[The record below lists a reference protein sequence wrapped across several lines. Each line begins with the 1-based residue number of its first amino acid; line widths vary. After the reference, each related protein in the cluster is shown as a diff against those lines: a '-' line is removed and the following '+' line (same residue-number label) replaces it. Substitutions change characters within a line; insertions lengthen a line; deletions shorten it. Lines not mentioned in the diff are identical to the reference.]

1 MKKHLL
7 AFVALLLGCVSA
19 YAADTYTKVKD
30 ISTLKSG
37 DEILLLGDYLTA
49 GKNNPYWLIGMDF
62 SASDFSQ
69 DNNIKVQ
76 KLAQSSTPTTVGD
89 TYTPEDGVTLSTLI
103 IEATNDKD
111 YPWYFKVNYKTDKP
125 YLNSSSS
132 KNKVSFSAKASEN
145 SKGKFI
151 TSSNGWKIQFNKS
164 TTSYNYFQCNLTN
177 ASVDIDKF
185 TCVFSVYNNLNYK
198 AFVIYKKVVDTKLGD
213 INVTYG
219 DDNTVVAND
228 DIIDNIPEGTVF
240 NFSAAN
246 ATSITVTD
254 TDNNG
259 GTIASGTDKASWTA
273 TETSA
278 DEITVT
284 ATDGTETKTFTFTV
298 GVVKV
303 IPQLGDL
310 TASYGSVQDKALTE
324 EEVLSV
330 YANTTIT
337 FAAAN
342 ATSISYS
349 SVMQGPKSATGNQI
363 TYVATAEDVI
373 TITALGEDNQ
383 KKEVTISVAIAAEP
397 EKEVWS
403 LVASLG
409 DMPLDGQYII
419 VSNDGQKAM
428 SNEVYSNYR
437 KLTDVTVENGS
448 LIEPSSSVLRFVVEK
463 EGDSY
468 LWKTLNY
475 GGENGSNKEVYLNV
489 AKGSDNYLLANNPIS
504 SNQGRRNT
512 TVSFNGENVNIDFT
526 LSERSVRY
534 NAGST
539 RFATYLTSNKDMS
552 KTENLVKLY
561 RLGGTPMPKFTQ
573 NADGAVVFVSKA
585 GELHIRLENRDKD
598 GNPIVDVA
606 SSMLARA
613 AEVEWTNK
621 VAEESEEYVIP
632 VPTEPVHTVYI
643 EAKSVN
649 NGIHSEVNKLTLNQE
664 GTTTGIEG
672 VEAENENAPV
682 EYFNLQGVRVM
693 NPAQGLYI
701 RRQGNRV
708 EKVAL

>member
-1 MKKHLL
+1 MLVCSIGF
-7 AFVALLLGCVSA
+7 ASA
-19 YAADTYTKVKD
+19 TEWTSTY
-30 ISTLKSG
+30 SG
-37 DEILLLGDYLTA
+37 DWKNWKSVLGNISSSGVFTGITSNSQAFTVWKDTSNGLEAIWKIDIGTTSTVYEVSKSYIKFGTSTKPITKLEFSTSSFS
-49 GKNNPYWLIGMDF
+49 GKTI
-62 SASDFSQ
+62 SAV
-69 DNNIKVQ
+69 KVIS
-76 KLAQSSTPTTVGD
+76 AFCTGTSSVSVTVGG
-89 TYTPEDGVTLSTLI
+89 T
-103 IEATNDKD
+103 
-111 YPWYFKVNYKTDKP
+111 
-125 YLNSSSS
+125 
-132 KNKVSFSAKASEN
+132 
-145 SKGKFI
+145 
-151 TSSNGWKIQFNKS
+151 
-164 TTSYNYFQCNLTN
+164 
-177 ASVDIDKF
+177 KF
-185 TCVFSVYNNLNYK
+185 TCNGNETGTPGTTSSAGKDLTFTGSGSGDIVISYTVQKTKQVGLNGLSVTYTEGGGEVK
-198 AFVIYKKVVDTKLGD
+198 TLGD

-303 IPQLGDL
+303 IPQLGDI

-397 EKEVWS
+397 EKEVWTLVTS
-403 LVASLG
+403 LR

-419 VSNDGQKAM
+419 ANNDGTKAM
-428 SNEVYSNYR
+428 STENNTKYR
-437 KLTDVTVENGS
+437 KITNITVKDNQLTD
-448 LIEPSSSVLRFVVEK
+448 PSDNVLRFTLEK
-463 EGDSY
+463 GGDNGEY
-468 LWKTLNY
+468 YFWKTVNY
-475 GGENGSNKEVYLNV
+475 GGSKPEVYLNSNASNLYASEPEDTNLENKNSKV
-489 AKGSDNYLLANNPIS
+489 DFKNGNVTIEFVKNSRTVRFNSDRFQGYDS
-504 SNQGRRNT
+504 SNAKMANP
-512 TVSFNGENVNIDFT
+512 
-526 LSERSVRY
+526 
-534 NAGST
+534 
-539 RFATYLTSNKDMS
+539 
-552 KTENLVKLY
+552 ENLTKLF
-561 RLGGTPMPKFTQ
+561 RLGGTPMPTRTQ
-573 NADGAVVFVSKA
+573 NADGSVVFVSTV
-585 GELHIRLENRDKD
+585 GELHVRVENRDENNK
-598 GNPIVDVA
+598 PIA
-606 SSMLARA
+606 AAGQSMMARA
-613 AEVEWTNK
+613 ASENPWTNK
-621 VAEESEEYVIP
+621 VADANVEYTIP
-632 VPTEPVHTVYI
+632 VPVEPVHHIYV

-649 NGIHSEVNKLTLNQE
+649 GTFHSEVDKFTLDQS
-664 GTTTGIEG
+664 GTTTGITA
-672 VEAENENAPV
+672 VETEDTDAPV
-682 EYFNLQGVRVM
+682 EYYNMQGVRVM

-708 EKVAL
+708 EKVALR

>member
-7 AFVALLLGCVSA
+7 AFVAMLVCSIGFASA
-19 YAADTYTKVKD
+19 TEWTSTY
-30 ISTLKSG
+30 SG
-37 DEILLLGDYLTA
+37 DWKNWKSVLGNISSSGVFTGITSNSQAFTVWKDTSNGLEAIWKIDIGTTSTVYEVSKSYIKFGTSTKPITKLEFSTSSFS
-49 GKNNPYWLIGMDF
+49 GKTI
-62 SASDFSQ
+62 SAV
-69 DNNIKVQ
+69 KVIS
-76 KLAQSSTPTTVGD
+76 AFCTGTSSVSVTVGG
-89 TYTPEDGVTLSTLI
+89 T
-103 IEATNDKD
+103 
-111 YPWYFKVNYKTDKP
+111 
-125 YLNSSSS
+125 
-132 KNKVSFSAKASEN
+132 
-145 SKGKFI
+145 
-151 TSSNGWKIQFNKS
+151 
-164 TTSYNYFQCNLTN
+164 
-177 ASVDIDKF
+177 KF
-185 TCVFSVYNNLNYK
+185 TCNGNETGTPGTTSSAGKDLTFTGSGSGDIVISYTVQKTKQVGLNGLSVTYTEGGGEVK
-198 AFVIYKKVVDTKLGD
+198 TLGD

-303 IPQLGDL
+303 IPQLGDI

-397 EKEVWS
+397 EKEVWTLVTS
-403 LVASLG
+403 LR

-419 VSNDGQKAM
+419 ANNDGTKAM
-428 SNEVYSNYR
+428 STENNTKYR
-437 KLTDVTVENGS
+437 KITNITVKDNQLTD
-448 LIEPSSSVLRFVVEK
+448 PSDNVLRFTLEK
-463 EGDSY
+463 GGDNGEY
-468 LWKTLNY
+468 YFWKTVNY
-475 GGENGSNKEVYLNV
+475 GGSKPEVYLNSNASNLYASEPEDTNLENKNSKV
-489 AKGSDNYLLANNPIS
+489 DFKNGNVTIEFVKNSRTVRFNSDRFQGYDS
-504 SNQGRRNT
+504 SNAKMANP
-512 TVSFNGENVNIDFT
+512 
-526 LSERSVRY
+526 
-534 NAGST
+534 
-539 RFATYLTSNKDMS
+539 
-552 KTENLVKLY
+552 ENLTKLF
-561 RLGGTPMPKFTQ
+561 RLGGTPMPTRTQ
-573 NADGAVVFVSKA
+573 NADGSVVFVSTV
-585 GELHIRLENRDKD
+585 GELHVRVENRDENNK
-598 GNPIVDVA
+598 PIA
-606 SSMLARA
+606 AAGQSMMARA
-613 AEVEWTNK
+613 ASENPWTNK
-621 VAEESEEYVIP
+621 VADANVEYTIP
-632 VPTEPVHTVYI
+632 VPVEPVHHIYV

-649 NGIHSEVNKLTLNQE
+649 GTFHSEVDKFTLDQS
-664 GTTTGIEG
+664 GTTTGITA
-672 VEAENENAPV
+672 VETEDTDAPV
-682 EYFNLQGVRVM
+682 EYYNMQGVRVM

-708 EKVAL
+708 EKVALR

>member
-49 GKNNPYWLIGMDF
+49 GTNNPYWLIGMDF
-62 SASDFSQ
+62 SASDFSK

-151 TSSNGWKIQFNKS
+151 TSSNGWKIQFNQS
-164 TTSYNYFQCNLTN
+164 TTSYKYNYFQCNLTN
-177 ASVDIDKF
+177 ASVDIGKF
-185 TCVFSVYNNLNYK
+185 TCVFSVYNNLDYK

-303 IPQLGDL
+303 IPQLGDI

-349 SVMQGPKSATGNQI
+349 SVTQDPKSATGNQI

-397 EKEVWS
+397 EKEVWTLVTS
-403 LVASLG
+403 LR

-419 VSNDGQKAM
+419 ANNDGTKAM
-428 SNEVYSNYR
+428 STEKNTDYR
-437 KLTDVTVENGS
+437 KITSITVKDNQLTD
-448 LIEPSSSVLRFVVEK
+448 PSDNVLRFTLEK
-463 EGDSY
+463 GGDNGEY
-468 LWKTLNY
+468 YFWKTVNY
-475 GGENGSNKEVYLNV
+475 GGSKPEVYLNSNASKLYASEPEDTNLENKNSKV
-489 AKGSDNYLLANNPIS
+489 DFKNGNVTIEFVKNSRTVRFNSDRF
-504 SNQGRRNT
+504 QGYD
-512 TVSFNGENVNIDFT
+512 S
-526 LSERSVRY
+526 Y
-534 NAGST
+534 NANM
-539 RFATYLTSNKDMS
+539 AKP
-552 KTENLVKLY
+552 ENLTKLF
-561 RLGGTPMPKFTQ
+561 RLGGTPMPTRTQ
-573 NADGAVVFVSKA
+573 NADGSVVFVSTV
-585 GELHIRLENRDKD
+585 GELHVRVENRDENNK
-598 GNPIVDVA
+598 PIA
-606 SSMLARA
+606 AAGQSMMARA
-613 AEVEWTNK
+613 ASENPWTNK
-621 VAEESEEYVIP
+621 VADANVEYTIP
-632 VPTEPVHTVYI
+632 VPVEPVHHIYV

-649 NGIHSEVNKLTLNQE
+649 GTFHSEVDKFTLDQS
-664 GTTTGIEG
+664 GTTTGITA
-672 VEAENENAPV
+672 VETEDTDAPV
-682 EYFNLQGVRVM
+682 EYYNMQGVRVM

-708 EKVAL
+708 EKVALR

>member
-7 AFVALLLGCVSA
+7 AFLALFGLAASANIAKAESVDIVFSCSQSKGNVISASNAVTKTYMLAANSQDLVSSLSNASYLAGGTSKSVRVGTYSSSVYTKGSLTLNLATGYKIKSIDVKLATYKSSNNKAPKNPTWNLEINGNQMAADLSSEVKTATTYSIPFSDSSTEVKSLTIKNTNAPVEVYSLTINYAEDGPITVSTPTFSNVKGQVTLGCSTTGATIMYHVGEAAVTDASACTDEYKNTPFSVTKGQWVSA
-19 YAADTYTKVKD
+19 YAKKDGATASKVVSKQITWEIGNVTTTPAAVNEDITISEGTSIIFASENADKLAFKVD
-30 ISTLKSG
+30 
-37 DEILLLGDYLTA
+37 DEAEETVD
-49 GKNNPYWLIGMDF
+49 NPY
-62 SASDFSQ
+62 
-69 DNNIKVQ
+69 
-76 KLAQSSTPTTVGD
+76 
-89 TYTPEDGVTLSTLI
+89 TYTP
-103 IEATNDKD
+103 AKD
-111 YPWYFKVNYKTDKP
+111 
-125 YLNSSSS
+125 
-132 KNKVSFSAKASEN
+132 
-145 SKGKFI
+145 
-151 TSSNGWKIQFNKS
+151 
-164 TTSYNYFQCNLTN
+164 
-177 ASVDIDKF
+177 
-185 TCVFSVYNNLNYK
+185 
-198 AFVIYKKVVDTKLGD
+198 VIV
-213 INVTYG
+213 
-219 DDNTVVAND
+219 
-228 DIIDNIPEGTVF
+228 
-240 NFSAAN
+240 
-246 ATSITVTD
+246 TVTPV
-254 TDNNG
+254 DN
-259 GTIASGTDKASWTA
+259 GTKVEDKTA
-273 TETSA
+273 
-278 DEITVT
+278 V
-284 ATDGTETKTFTFTV
+284 F
-298 GVVKV
+298 
-303 IPQLGDL
+303 
-310 TASYGSVQDKALTE
+310 
-324 EEVLSV
+324 
-330 YANTTIT
+330 TIT
-337 FAAAN
+337 IKQA
-342 ATSISYS
+342 
-349 SVMQGPKSATGNQI
+349 
-363 TYVATAEDVI
+363 
-373 TITALGEDNQ
+373 
-383 KKEVTISVAIAAEP
+383 
-397 EKEVWS
+397 EVWS

-419 VSNDGQKAM
+419 VSNDGKKAM
-428 SNEVYSNYR
+428 SNEVYGNYR

-489 AKGSDNYLLANNPIS
+489 AEGSDNNYLLANNPIS

-539 RFATYLTSNKDMS
+539 RFAAYLTSNKDMS

-693 NPAQGLYI
+693 NPGQGLYI

-708 EKVAL
+708 EKVALR

>member
-1 MKKHLL
+1 MLVSSIGLASAQGTPIQDIDLTAETFNLSGSYSDGSTTSTKTKVTYAARGAKQSNNIQINTNKNGKKSGVVSTANPSNLIIEK
-7 AFVALLLGCVSA
+7 VVVSA
-19 YAADTYTKVKD
+19 TDMSNLQVTMGNTANTYVKGSGVTSNTD
-30 ISTLKSG
+30 NDVISGVISG
-37 DEILLLGDYLTA
+37 TNG
-49 GKNNPYWLIGMDF
+49 
-62 SASDFSQ
+62 
-69 DNNIKVQ
+69 
-76 KLAQSSTPTTVGD
+76 
-89 TYTPEDGVTLSTLI
+89 TYTPT
-103 IEATNDKD
+103 K
-111 YPWYFKVNYKTDKP
+111 NYKFFCVMPTGGTQIQKIQV
-125 YLNSSSS
+125 YY
-132 KNKVSFSAKASEN
+132 KNGDTESTVGNVVTTPAAVNEDITISEGTSIIFASEN
-145 SKGKFI
+145 ADKLAFK
-151 TSSNGWKIQFNKS
+151 
-164 TTSYNYFQCNLTN
+164 
-177 ASVDIDKF
+177 VDDEAEETVDNPYTYTPAKD
-185 TCVFSVYNNLNYK
+185 
-198 AFVIYKKVVDTKLGD
+198 VIV
-213 INVTYG
+213 
-219 DDNTVVAND
+219 
-228 DIIDNIPEGTVF
+228 
-240 NFSAAN
+240 
-246 ATSITVTD
+246 TVTPV
-254 TDNNG
+254 DN
-259 GTIASGTDKASWTA
+259 GTKVEDKTA
-273 TETSA
+273 
-278 DEITVT
+278 V
-284 ATDGTETKTFTFTV
+284 F
-298 GVVKV
+298 
-303 IPQLGDL
+303 
-310 TASYGSVQDKALTE
+310 
-324 EEVLSV
+324 
-330 YANTTIT
+330 TIT
-337 FAAAN
+337 IKQA
-342 ATSISYS
+342 
-349 SVMQGPKSATGNQI
+349 
-363 TYVATAEDVI
+363 
-373 TITALGEDNQ
+373 
-383 KKEVTISVAIAAEP
+383 
-397 EKEVWS
+397 EVWS

-489 AKGSDNYLLANNPIS
+489 AKGSDNYLLANNPNS

-539 RFATYLTSNKDMS
+539 RFAAYLTSNKDMS

-682 EYFNLQGVRVM
+682 EYFNLQGVRVQ
-693 NPAQGLYI
+693 NPGQGLYI

-708 EKVAL
+708 EKVALR

>member
-7 AFVALLLGCVSA
+7 AFVAMLVCSIGFASA
-19 YAADTYTKVKD
+19 TEWTSTY
-30 ISTLKSG
+30 SG
-37 DEILLLGDYLTA
+37 DWKNWQSVLGNISSSGVFTGITSNSQAFTVWKDTSNGLEAIWKIDIGTTSTGYEVSKSYIRFGTSTKPITKLEFSTSSFS
-49 GKNNPYWLIGMDF
+49 GKTI
-62 SASDFSQ
+62 SAV
-69 DNNIKVQ
+69 KVIS
-76 KLAQSSTPTTVGD
+76 AFCTGTSSVSVTVGG
-89 TYTPEDGVTLSTLI
+89 T
-103 IEATNDKD
+103 
-111 YPWYFKVNYKTDKP
+111 
-125 YLNSSSS
+125 
-132 KNKVSFSAKASEN
+132 
-145 SKGKFI
+145 
-151 TSSNGWKIQFNKS
+151 
-164 TTSYNYFQCNLTN
+164 
-177 ASVDIDKF
+177 KF
-185 TCVFSVYNNLNYK
+185 TCNGNETGTPGTSSSAGKDLTFTGSGSGDIVISYTVQKKKQVGLNGLSVTYTEGGGEVK
-198 AFVIYKKVVDTKLGD
+198 TLGD

-303 IPQLGDL
+303 IPQLGDI

-349 SVMQGPKSATGNQI
+349 SVTQDPKSATGNQI

-448 LIEPSSSVLRFVVEK
+448 LIEPSSSVLRLVVEK

-489 AKGSDNYLLANNPIS
+489 AEGSDNNYLLANNPIS

-534 NAGST
+534 NAGSK
-539 RFATYLTSNKDMS
+539 RFAAYLTSNKDMS

-573 NADGAVVFVSKA
+573 KADGAVVFVSKA

-682 EYFNLQGVRVM
+682 EYFNLQGVRVQ
-693 NPAQGLYI
+693 NPGQGLYI

-708 EKVAL
+708 EKVALR